1 MRKRKLSKN
10 TFMKLFPLSQ
20 ASMNL
25 KKQLQKNLIQIL
37 KKNNKMKKSNNSCK
51 LSWQM
56 KKHQMIQT
64 AKMTMRMKS
73 NLLKRILQ
81 LKRNLF
87 IRFSLKKRRFRLQKR
102 HKKEIY
108 LKMYW
113 V

>member
-1 MRKRKLSKN
+1 
-10 TFMKLFPLSQ
+10 MKLFPLSQ
-20 ASMNL
+20 ASLNL

-37 KKNNKMKKSNNSCK
+37 KKNNKMEKSNNSCK
-51 LSWQM
+51 HSWQT

-81 LKRNLF
+81 LKRNLY